1 MTASHPVRWIAER
14 AWLPVLLVAIWWFA
28 SLGRDSLYFPSLQT
42 IVETIRTELL
52 GSKFT
57 DTPLPSLGRFVA
69 GFLIAATLG
78 IVVGALIGLSPVLRA
93 AVEPIV
99 QFLRSLPP
107 PVLLPIAMLLFGLG
121 TTMNIAII
129 VLGSVWATLL
139 STIDGVSAVDG
150 QLRDVARSYRLTWWQ
165 YISRVVLPSAGPQI
179 FAGLRTTLQLS
190 IILIVVDEMMGS
202 TNGIGYYLLNSQQV
216 FQVPQTWAATLVL
229 GGIGYLTNLVF
240 LQVEKRVLGAVGLAG
255 KGGLFPWQMSG
266 GMQQRAAIARGLAY
280 QPDVLLMDEPFAAV
294 DAQTRIELEDLVLRV
309 RRDFDTTVLFVT
321 HDIDEAVY
329 LADRV
334 LVLSGHRRRSRRT
347 SSSTWRAL
355 ATR

>member
-165 YISRVVLPSAGPQI
+165 YISRVVLPSAAPQI

-240 LQVEKRVLGAVGLAG
+240 LQVEKRVLRWQYGL
-255 KGGLFPWQMSG
+255 L
-266 GMQQRAAIARGLAY
+266 AAQGRN
-280 QPDVLLMDEPFAAV
+280 
-294 DAQTRIELEDLVLRV
+294 
-309 RRDFDTTVLFVT
+309 
-321 HDIDEAVY
+321 
-329 LADRV
+329 
-334 LVLSGHRRRSRRT
+334 
-347 SSSTWRAL
+347 
-355 ATR
+355 

>member
-1 MTASHPVRWIAER
+1 MNSQKTRHGARWILER
-14 AWLPVLLVAIWWFA
+14 TWLPVLIVLVWWFA

-42 IVETIRTELL
+42 IVATIRAELL
-52 GSKFT
+52 GSAFT
-57 DTPLPSLGRFVA
+57 QHLLPSLGKFVV
-69 GFLIAATLG
+69 GFLIAAVLG

-121 TTMNIAII
+121 ATMNIAII

-139 STIDGVSAVDG
+139 STIDGVGAVDG

-165 YISRVVLPSAGPQI
+165 YVSRVVMPSAGPQI

-190 IILIVVDEMMGS
+190 IILIVVSEMMGS

-229 GGIGYLTNLVF
+229 GAIGYVTTLAF
-240 LQVEKRVLGAVGLAG
+240 LQVEKRVLRWQYGL
-255 KGGLFPWQMSG
+255 LQ
-266 GMQQRAAIARGLAY
+266 
-280 QPDVLLMDEPFAAV
+280 
-294 DAQTRIELEDLVLRV
+294 AQGRN
-309 RRDFDTTVLFVT
+309 
-321 HDIDEAVY
+321 
-329 LADRV
+329 
-334 LVLSGHRRRSRRT
+334 
-347 SSSTWRAL
+347 
-355 ATR
+355 